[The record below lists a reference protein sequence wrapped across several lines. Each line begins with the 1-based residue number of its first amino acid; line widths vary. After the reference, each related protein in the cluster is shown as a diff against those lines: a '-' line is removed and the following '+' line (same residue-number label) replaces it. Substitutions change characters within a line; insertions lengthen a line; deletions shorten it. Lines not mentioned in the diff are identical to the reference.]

1 MSHGIS
7 PSDNPLVREGASSHR
22 APRHVT
28 SDDIRIIIKNLQWRR
43 AAQVEELGV
52 VLNEVDELNTL
63 IVEWEHKLHVA
74 DSDEEDRWAELDPSK
89 YERESTSK
97 GKGKGKARE

>member
-1 MSHGIS
+1 M
-7 PSDNPLVREGASSHR
+7 
-22 APRHVT
+22 
-28 SDDIRIIIKNLQWRR
+28 
-43 AAQVEELGV
+43 